1 MRLGSRAPRL
11 EIAAVPRRSLGEG
24 GFGIGRC
31 AFSASVNYKGMN
43 NGEINLPDEVP
54 IMPLPGAVLFP
65 NALLPLYIF
74 EPRYRDM
81 LEQALKRDRMF
92 SVALIKPSCPEWH
105 APEDFFHLA
114 TVGLIR
120 ACVGKGDGTSNL
132 VLQGLHRVRFTS
144 FEQETPFPVAK
155 IDIVESS
162 DDTTIETE
170 ALGEKVLELYRKLKR
185 DGRRLPP
192 KVDRYLAQ
200 LGDLEMLAD
209 LVASTFVDDPLR
221 RQKMLEEQSVN
232 QRLRLLITFLQDEI
246 GSAAA

>member
-1 MRLGSRAPRL
+1 MKNGS
-11 EIAAVPRRSLGEG
+11 VD
-24 GFGIGRC
+24 
-31 AFSASVNYKGMN
+31 
-43 NGEINLPDEVP
+43 LPDEVP
-54 IMPLPGAVLFP
+54 VMPLPGAVLFP

-74 EPRYRDM
+74 EPRYREM

-92 SVALIKPSCPEWH
+92 SVTLIKPSCPEWH

-120 ACVGKGDGTSNL
+120 ACVGRGDGTSNL

-144 FEQETPFPVAK
+144 FEQETPFPLAK
-155 IDIVESS
+155 IDIVESENNA
-162 DDTTIETE
+162 TVETE

-185 DGRRLPP
+185 TERQLPP

-209 LVASTFVDDPLR
+209 LVASTFVEDPLR
-221 RQKMLEEQSVN
+221 RQRMLEEPSVN
-232 QRLRLLITFLQDEI
+232 QRLRLLITSLQDEI

>member
-1 MRLGSRAPRL
+1 MCRKSARLNQLSSYCVLHSGV
-11 EIAAVPRRSLGEG
+11 EIIPGMEDD
-24 GFGIGRC
+24 
-31 AFSASVNYKGMN
+31 SV
-43 NGEINLPDEVP
+43 NLPDAVP
-54 IMPLPGAVLFP
+54 VMPLPGSVLFP
-65 NALLPLYIF
+65 HALLPLYIF
-74 EPRYRDM
+74 EPRYREM
-81 LEQALKRDRMF
+81 LEHALQRDRMF
-92 SVALIKPSCPEWH
+92 SVALIKPSCPEWQ
-105 APEDFFHLA
+105 APEDFFHFA

-120 ACVGKGDGTSNL
+120 ACVDRGDGTSNL

-144 FEQETPFPVAK
+144 FEQEAPFPVAK
-155 IDIVESS
+155 IDLVESATN
-162 DDTTIETE
+162 TTVEAE

-185 DGRRLPP
+185 AGRRLPP

-221 RQKMLEEQSVN
+221 RQKMLEESSVN